1 MDTIQWR
8 ERAINMDTMSVEG
21 EGNQH
26 GQHVVIMFVLGYNEV
41 ARVVWF
47 LRIILV

>member
-1 MDTIQWR
+1 MDTIQWG

-26 GQHVVIMFVLGYNEV
+26 GHHVVIMLVLGYNEV
-41 ARVVWF
+41 VRVVWF